1 MTDSYFAIMPD
12 EQRAILRYGADR
24 LGRSEHVLEKDIWV
38 CWVLKTL
45 FSLPDSPLM
54 AFKGG
59 TSLSKVFDVINRFSE
74 DIDITLDYRYLL
86 NGIDPL
92 SEGAEGYSKN
102 KLRKLSEQLKQYVH
116 QYANDIIV
124 PHIQSELN
132 DLPLSESYS
141 IRIDAS
147 GEKIWVSYPSVTE
160 EFDEYLKSE
169 VLIELGGRNIID
181 PNELHIIRP
190 YLSDLIPELEFPSGQ
205 VVVLSPER
213 TFWEKVTLVHVE
225 CRRGLRENADR
236 LSRHWY
242 DLVMLARHEIG
253 HSAIADRKL
262 LEDVIRHKS
271 AFFNA
276 SYAGYE
282 ECLSGRLSLLPS
294 NAVLSALKADYH
306 SMISA
311 EMIYGVVPSFYE
323 LMEAIKQLQYR
334 INAGA

>member
-1 MTDSYFAIMPD
+1 MPD
-12 EQRAILRYGADR
+12 EQRIILGYAADR

-38 CWVLKTL
+38 CWVLKIL
-45 FSLPDSPLM
+45 FSLPEAPPM

-92 SEGAEGYSKN
+92 SDNASKS
-102 KLRKLSEQLKQYVH
+102 KLRKVSEQLKQHVQ
-116 QYANDIIV
+116 QYANEIIV
-124 PHIQSELN
+124 PHIQSQLNEL
-132 DLPLSESYS
+132 PSSELHS
-141 IRIDAS
+141 IRIDES

-160 EFDEYLKSE
+160 ESDEYLKSE
-169 VLIELGGRNIID
+169 VLIELGGRNVVD
-181 PNELHIIRP
+181 PNECHIIRP
-190 YLSDLIPELEFPSGQ
+190 YLSDLVPELEFPSGQ

-213 TFWEKVTLVHVE
+213 TFWEKATLIHVE
-225 CRRGLRENADR
+225 CRRGIRENADR

-242 DLVMLARHEIG
+242 DLVMLAQHEIG
-253 HSAIADRKL
+253 HRAMSDRQL
-262 LEDVIRHKS
+262 LNDVIRHKS

-282 ECLSGRLSLLPS
+282 ECLAGRLLLLPS
-294 NAVLSALKADYH
+294 NEVLPALKADYQ

-311 EMIYGVVPSFYE
+311 EMIYGIAPSFDE
-323 LMEAIKQLQYR
+323 LFEAIKQIQYR
-334 INAGA
+334 INAYTQ